1 VLDGV
6 SVGGYTGELGGDAMS
21 DKLAETLRNVRGI
34 KGAKLRDV
42 EKATGISNAYLSQ
55 LETGK
60 AENPSPHVLY
70 KLAQY
75 YGVPYKSLM
84 EAAGY
89 LVDEKPGAKKQR
101 PGAIQAALMSAELTA
116 DEEAKVAEFIKFL
129 RSQRRPGD

>member
-1 VLDGV
+1 
-6 SVGGYTGELGGDAMS
+6 MS

-34 KGAKLRDV
+34 KGVKLRDV

-89 LVDEKPGAKKQR
+89 LIDEKPATKKQQR
-101 PGAIQAALMSAELTA
+101 PGAVQAALMSAELTP
-116 DEEAKVAEFIKFL
+116 DEAAKVAEFIKFL

>member
-1 VLDGV
+1 M
-6 SVGGYTGELGGDAMS
+6 SEKLG
-21 DKLAETLRNVRGI
+21 ETLNRIRGI

-60 AENPSPHVLY
+60 AENPNPHLLY

-75 YGVPYKSLM
+75 YDVPYESLM

-89 LVDEKPGAKKQR
+89 VVKEKPGSKKQQR
-101 PGAIQAALMSAELTA
+101 PGAIQAALMSAELTP
-116 DEEAKVAEFIKFL
+116 DEEQKVAEFVKFL
-129 RSQRRPGD
+129 RSQRRQGD